1 MKRMS
6 QDKRS
11 YNLAASTAT
20 LRWHGDTLTY
30 TIDGHSR
37 WIAIKGKFERHNSKR
52 IYN

>member
-20 LRWHGDTLTY
+20 LRWHGDTHWHTQSMD
-30 TIDGHSR
+30 TAD
-37 WIAIKGKFERHNSKR
+37 W
-52 IYN
+52 